1 MESGNCLIEV
11 WSRVHLEDFAVK
23 ALSTNNILNLSKIVS
38 KKEKKLCEMDKNYGC
53 HNIND
58 SESSLKEE

>member
-11 WSRVHLEDFAVK
+11 WGRVHLDDFAIK

-38 KKEKKLCEMDKNYGC
+38 KKEKTNYAKWIRIMAVIILMIASP
-53 HNIND
+53 H
-58 SESSLKEE
+58 